1 MAGLGLVTFA
11 VCQFKHLFKV
21 QTINLLPNQA
31 EVHLAVAIRVVQRCQ
46 WGVELGQL
54 DCQQDHDKFLLVMG
68 VQLRHESDD
77 ILLGRLCTAAVEDYG
92 VGGSAAG
99 HQAGQN
105 DSNYYILHELTS
117 VFFGVLLP
125 CWLVIALWHSL
136 EAPLVWGTVPAN
148 NSVKGTGSAEA
159 NNKLNRD
166 SNSLRLKF
174 FESSQTIDI

>member
-1 MAGLGLVTFA
+1 MASAPGWDCGRGSRPQKEATVSGHDLKPHQEAEIALSLAGLRQRLAGLGFIAFA

-21 QTINLLPNQA
+21 QTINLLPYQA

-54 DCQQDHDKFLLVMG
+54 DCQQGHDKFLLVMG

-92 VGGSAAG
+92 VGGSAAA

-117 VFFGVLLP
+117 VF
-125 CWLVIALWHSL
+125 
-136 EAPLVWGTVPAN
+136 
-148 NSVKGTGSAEA
+148 SVFYFRAG
-159 NNKLNRD
+159 L
-166 SNSLRLKF
+166 
-174 FESSQTIDI
+174 